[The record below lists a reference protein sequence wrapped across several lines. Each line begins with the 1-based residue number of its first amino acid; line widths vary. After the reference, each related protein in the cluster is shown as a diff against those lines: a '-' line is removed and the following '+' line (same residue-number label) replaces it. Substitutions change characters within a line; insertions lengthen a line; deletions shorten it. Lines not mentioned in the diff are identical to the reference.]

1 MAYNSYFPMS
11 YQPMYYQPQ
20 YQPPQAQQAAQVSNP
35 PVAQQ
40 NSGLIW
46 VQGEA
51 GAKSYLVAPNTTVM
65 LMDSESQRFFLKS
78 ADASGM
84 PLPLRTF
91 EYAELTEATKMAPEA
106 FKGAGTE
113 SYTEYALKSDLEA
126 LKSRVEALAAE
137 RGKEAEHE

>member
-20 YQPPQAQQAAQVSNP
+20 YQPPQVQQAQQAAP
-35 PVAQQ
+35 AQQ
-40 NSGLIW
+40 QSNGLIW
-46 VQGEA
+46 VQGEG

-65 LMDSESQRFFLKS
+65 LMDSETQRFFLKS

-91 EYAELTEATKMAPEA
+91 EYKEVAEGPKSPVEAPKDAPSVNYTDYVLKSEFEA
-106 FKGAGTE
+106 FKGRVD
-113 SYTEYALKSDLEA
+113 AL
-126 LKSRVEALAAE
+126 LADKEQKGAE
-137 RGKEAEHE
+137 NE

>member
-1 MAYNSYFPMS
+1 MAYNNYFPMS

-20 YQPPQAQQAAQVSNP
+20 YQPPQVQQAQQAAP
-35 PVAQQ
+35 AQQ
-40 NSGLIW
+40 QSNGLIW
-46 VQGEA
+46 VQGEG

-91 EYAELTEATKMAPEA
+91 EYKEVAEGPKSPAEAPKDAPSVNYTDYVLKSEFEA
-106 FKGAGTE
+106 FKGRID
-113 SYTEYALKSDLEA
+113 AL
-126 LKSRVEALAAE
+126 LAD
-137 RGKEAEHE
+137 KEQKGADNE